1 MIVSPLFWEW
11 FNIWLIQFLK
21 DLYHEIKMVALRGTN
36 SSLNTLS
43 HACVNH
49 GNQSQQSAIDV
60 AQSLQTSLNMPQSAV
75 AQHINANQIN
85 LQPLNN
91 VSLQFIPQQTNANSI
106 KHEQSSSRYSNSN
119 CMLPSHHYRLLTQ
132 ASKCTLTMLVSL
144 ISIIFLNIC
153 FFSFC
158 YTSLD
163 QCFIMFT

>member
-1 MIVSPLFWEW
+1 MPMIESPLFWEW

-21 DLYHEIKMVALRGTN
+21 DLYHEIKMVALRGTSN
-36 SSLNTLS
+36 SINSLS

-60 AQSLQTSLNMPQSAV
+60 AQSLQTSMNMPQSAV

-91 VSLQFIPQQTNANSI
+91 ISLQFIPQQQTNPNSL
-106 KHEQSSSRYSNSN
+106 KHDQTSRYSNSN

-132 ASKCTLTMLVSL
+132 SSK
-144 ISIIFLNIC
+144 
-153 FFSFC
+153 
-158 YTSLD
+158 
-163 QCFIMFT
+163 

>member
-1 MIVSPLFWEW
+1 MPMIVSPLFWEW

-36 SSLNTLS
+36 TSLNTLS

-91 VSLQFIPQQTNANSI
+91 VSLQFIPQQSNANSI

-144 ISIIFLNIC
+144 ISII
-153 FFSFC
+153 
-158 YTSLD
+158 
-163 QCFIMFT
+163 

>member
-1 MIVSPLFWEW
+1 MPMIVSPLFWEW
-11 FNIWLIQFLK
+11 FNIWLVQFLK

-36 SSLNTLS
+36 TSLNSLS

-49 GNQSQQSAIDV
+49 GSQTQQSAIDV

-85 LQPLNN
+85 LPLNN
-91 VSLQFIPQQTNANSI
+91 VSLQFIPQQANQSSL

-132 ASKCTLTMLVSL
+132 ASK
-144 ISIIFLNIC
+144 
-153 FFSFC
+153 
-158 YTSLD
+158 
-163 QCFIMFT
+163 